1 MSLTKRMNRIP
12 YGRMLFAVAVGVTI
26 LIILKTYTKTSTY
39 AVNEK
44 SYAELVAPIGPSPQG
59 MAPVSSD
66 STCEMQAGTGLAS
79 SLLPRE
85 VASQEEFG
93 EFAPEDILAGQ
104 NFLEPRSQIGMPETT
119 GGALRNANHSI
130 RAEPP
135 NPKEAFMWNNST
147 ISTDTMQRPLV

>member
-66 STCEMQAGTGLAS
+66 STCEMQ
-79 SLLPRE
+79 
-85 VASQEEFG
+85 
-93 EFAPEDILAGQ
+93 

-119 GGALRNANHSI
+119 GGALRNANQSI

-147 ISTDTMQRPLV
+147 ISTDSMQRPLV